1 MTVYHLISYCIL
13 SNIVFFPGI
22 FRFQFWQYGEWVDVC
37 VDDRLPT
44 KAGRLI
50 YMHSAQQN
58 EFWSPLLEKAYA
70 K

>member
-1 MTVYHLISYCIL
+1 MGVAGL
-13 SNIVFFPGI
+13 
-22 FRFQFWQYGEWVDVC
+22 FRFYLWQYGRWCEVC

-44 KAGRLI
+44 YKGKLI
-50 YMHSAQQN
+50 YMHSVSGN